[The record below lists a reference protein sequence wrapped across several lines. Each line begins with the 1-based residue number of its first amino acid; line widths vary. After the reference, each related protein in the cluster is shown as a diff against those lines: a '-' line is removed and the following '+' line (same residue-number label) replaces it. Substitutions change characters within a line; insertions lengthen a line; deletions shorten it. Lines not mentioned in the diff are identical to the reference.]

1 MAQREK
7 KKKKEEEPISKK
19 KAKTKKTKIRT
30 KTRKRKRKRRNMD
43 LNPINN
49 QIFQKNKRK
58 PPLLL
63 KKLLSMFT
71 TKNYQK
77 RIKPKNQE
85 LS

>member
-1 MAQREK
+1 
-7 KKKKEEEPISKK
+7 
-19 KAKTKKTKIRT
+19 
-30 KTRKRKRKRRNMD
+30 MD

-49 QIFQKNKRK
+49 QIFQKSKRK